1 MKKIITAIGEQKL
14 NEELRKYDILEVVTS
29 DIQYREGIL
38 EVLENEKDIDIV
50 IFNEEIQGEIE
61 FEDLIDTIK
70 LINRDIE
77 IVTILKE
84 QDIEKM
90 NYLRTKNISKV
101 YLKSDFDIE
110 KIVNSILNIRNYV
123 NKDIENNT
131 KKIEEKSIKIDN
143 KIEQKNDEKMQKIY
157 IHKNNIVNLKV
168 KKESKI
174 KTVFCKI
181 RNSLKK
187 KKIVQKVIT
196 ISGIG
201 GVGKSVFTANL
212 ANSYANGKNRI
223 LIIDFDILNSCIH
236 TLFGVNKY
244 PKDIKE
250 NIDKDD
256 FIQELSSEKTNIK
269 KLIVKIN
276 NKVDLISGI
285 DIILN
290 NNKLDIN
297 DLHYL
302 IGELKKDYNII
313 LIDTSTECFSE
324 YTRMIMKCSDDIIFL
339 LEGNLLQIK
348 KSVNL
353 LNIYTNNWNINYE
366 KINIIVNKKT
376 NESIDECILKNIFS
390 DFYIIGN
397 INFSKIYNT
406 LINKNMNKK
415 FINNKIK
422 KEYKRISQMILKEKN
437 IRKFS
442 LEKRADFLINE
453 NDKIK
458 SNVNR

>member
-14 NEELRKYDILEVVTS
+14 NEELRKYDILQVVTS
-29 DIQYREGIL
+29 DIQYKEGIL

-77 IVTILKE
+77 IIIILKE

-90 NYLRTKNISKV
+90 KYLKTKNITKT
-101 YLKSDFDIE
+101 YLKNEFNIE
-110 KIVNSILNIRNYV
+110 EIVNSVLNVKNYV
-123 NKDIENNT
+123 NNNIENNT
-131 KKIEEKSIKIDN
+131 KKIEEKNIKIDN
-143 KIEQKNDEKMQKIY
+143 KIEEKNDEKIQKIN
-157 IHKNNIVNLKV
+157 IHKNNIVNLKI

-174 KTVFCKI
+174 KAFWSKI

-187 KKIVQKVIT
+187 KKIIQKVIT

-212 ANSYANGKNRI
+212 ANSYANGKNRV
-223 LIIDFDILNSCIH
+223 LIVDFDILNSCIH
-236 TLFGVNKY
+236 TLFGVKKY
-244 PKDIKE
+244 PKNVKD
-250 NIDKDD
+250 NIDKQD
-256 FIQELSSEKTNIK
+256 FMQELISEKTNIK

-297 DLHYL
+297 ELHSL
-302 IGELKKDYNII
+302 IEELKKDYNII
-313 LIDTSTECFSE
+313 LIDTSTECFTE

-348 KSVNL
+348 KSINL
-353 LNIYTNNWNINYE
+353 LNVYTNNWNINYE
-366 KINIIVNKKT
+366 KIDIIVNKKT
-376 NESIDECILKNIFS
+376 NESIDESILKNIFS

-397 INFSKIYNT
+397 IKFSKIYNT
-406 LINKNMNKK
+406 IINKNMNKR
-415 FINNKIK
+415 FINNKIR
-422 KEYKRISQMILKEKN
+422 KEYKKISQMILKEKN

-442 LEKRADFLINE
+442 LEKREDFLINA
-453 NDKIK
+453 NQKM
-458 SNVNR
+458 